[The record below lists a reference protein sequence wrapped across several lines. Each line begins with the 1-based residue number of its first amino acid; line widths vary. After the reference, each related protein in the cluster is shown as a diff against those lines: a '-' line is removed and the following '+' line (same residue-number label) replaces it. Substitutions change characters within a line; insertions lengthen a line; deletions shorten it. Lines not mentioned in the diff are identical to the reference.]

1 MIQKSFVMMKPDAV
15 QRRLMGKIL
24 SRFEEKGLQIVAVK
38 LMQIDEELAKTHYGE
53 HAEKPFFP
61 SLVEYITSSPA
72 LAMVIEGEEAIT
84 TIRKL
89 VGATNPLEADLGTI
103 RGDFGMNTGR
113 NIIHASDAPESAERE
128 IALFFNEDEIILTA
142 PTASIEFLG
151 WYLDHD
157 ATSNQVIKIEKGTT
171 GDLILY
177 AKWEEVVVPDVYS
190 KINYVLDGGTN
201 DENNPQEYLEGVST
215 KLYPAEKPGYV
226 FVGWS
231 KDKGNQGCL
240 QQEQQLHLGTC
251 CRG

>member
-61 SLVEYITSSPA
+61 GLVEYITSSPA

-103 RGDFGMNTGR
+103 RGDYGMDTGR
-113 NIIHASDAPESAERE
+113 NIIHASDSPASAERE
-128 IALFFNEDEIILTA
+128 IGLFFNEDEICD
-142 PTASIEFLG
+142 
-151 WYLDHD
+151 Y
-157 ATSNQVIKIEKGTT
+157 KIVDN
-171 GDLILY
+171 DLIY
-177 AKWEEVVVPDVYS
+177 E
-190 KINYVLDGGTN
+190 
-201 DENNPQEYLEGVST
+201 
-215 KLYPAEKPGYV
+215 
-226 FVGWS
+226 
-231 KDKGNQGCL
+231 
-240 QQEQQLHLGTC
+240 
-251 CRG
+251 